1 MRIAIIGGHG
11 KIALQLGPL
20 LAGHDVDAVVRNPD
34 HEADV
39 QAAGMRPVVADIE
52 TMSREQLV
60 EVLRG
65 HDAVVWTAG
74 AGGGDPDRTY
84 AVDRDAAIRSMDAA
98 QEAGAERYLMV
109 SYMGARTDHGVPED
123 NPFFAYAEAKAAAD
137 AHLRSS
143 QLDWTIVAP
152 GALSLDAGTGQI
164 EVMGDGTGTVEGAE
178 GRDVPRADVAALLAL
193 ALDRD
198 DLTGRMIEFLGGP
211 TPIAEALDA
220 VAGKA

>member
-39 QAAGMRPVVADIE
+39 VAAGMRPVVADIE

-60 EVLRG
+60 DVLRG

-109 SYMGARTDHGVPED
+109 SYLGARTDHGVPED
-123 NPFFAYAEAKAAAD
+123 NPFFAYAEAKSAAD
-137 AHLRSS
+137 EHLRSS
-143 QLDWTIVAP
+143 ELDWTIVAP
-152 GALSLDAGTGQI
+152 GALSLDAGTGSI

-178 GRDVPRADVAALLAL
+178 GRDVPRADVAAVLAL